1 MKKMFSLLFIIFIFF
16 VLASIFTLNAARS
29 TPIEDIMSN
38 NTVSA
43 QSNNNLLITA
53 QSGLPANASI
63 TIVFPSAFSS
73 INTSAATINLTGG
86 AFSVS
91 GNTITITTTTPIEA
105 PGFQININGITA
117 INPAT
122 ASSTTTQYIINFSD
136 TAGDSAGIGV
146 VIIPSS
152 GYGSGPAGDK
162 YEQAITINSTNTNTL
177 TNYQVEVTL
186 NTQALITAGQMQT
199 DCADIRFTDSSGNLL
214 QYWLE
219 GGCNTSTTQIW
230 VKIPSITASANT
242 IIYLYYGSPNAVSTS
257 NGGATF
263 NYFDQGNSISN
274 WVQVGSAGQIT
285 SIGDPSPSYYTNSI
299 KGDYMYE
306 NIGLTPN
313 EAVIFNGNTTA
324 LGDFYFL
331 TNSTGA
337 GQMYRFGISAGW
349 FGFATTNSW
358 TSWNSPGGS
367 GLLSN
372 TWYKFEIAIT
382 SSTSASLY
390 YKQTT
395 GDSPLI
401 NGTLLS
407 TNTIINDG
415 GYIGLIGD
423 AAGTGI
429 TYWDNIIVRQYS
441 SPEPTTTISSSVTNL
456 NNNQV
461 ELTLNVTPY
470 ITFGVSSNSVNLG
483 IVSYINPTVQNN
495 TLSLTTNATNGA
507 NITVQDQYAGLY
519 NSLASYTIPSIT
531 ETLASGIE
539 GYGINANSSNMSIS
553 FPFSG
558 TGDSIGGLSIS
569 PAEILSYISTPIQS
583 GSVNVNYIAS
593 ASNIT
598 PTGIY
603 SDNIT
608 FIATG
613 NF

>member
-162 YEQAITINSTNTNTL
+162 YEQAITINSTNTSTL
-177 TNYQVEVTL
+177 TNYQVKVTL
-186 NTQALITAGQMQT
+186 NTQALITAGEMRS

-263 NYFDQGNSISN
+263 NYFD
-274 WVQVGSAGQIT
+274 
-285 SIGDPSPSYYTNSI
+285 
-299 KGDYMYE
+299 
-306 NIGLTPN
+306 
-313 EAVIFNGNTTA
+313 
-324 LGDFYFL
+324 
-331 TNSTGA
+331 
-337 GQMYRFGISAGW
+337 
-349 FGFATTNSW
+349 
-358 TSWNSPGGS
+358 
-367 GLLSN
+367 
-372 TWYKFEIAIT
+372 
-382 SSTSASLY
+382 
-390 YKQTT
+390 
-395 GDSPLI
+395 
-401 NGTLLS
+401 
-407 TNTIINDG
+407 
-415 GYIGLIGD
+415 
-423 AAGTGI
+423 
-429 TYWDNIIVRQYS
+429 
-441 SPEPTTTISSSVTNL
+441 
-456 NNNQV
+456 
-461 ELTLNVTPY
+461 
-470 ITFGVSSNSVNLG
+470 
-483 IVSYINPTVQNN
+483 
-495 TLSLTTNATNGA
+495 
-507 NITVQDQYAGLY
+507 
-519 NSLASYTIPSIT
+519 
-531 ETLASGIE
+531 
-539 GYGINANSSNMSIS
+539 
-553 FPFSG
+553 
-558 TGDSIGGLSIS
+558 
-569 PAEILSYISTPIQS
+569 
-583 GSVNVNYIAS
+583 
-593 ASNIT
+593 
-598 PTGIY
+598 
-603 SDNIT
+603 
-608 FIATG
+608 
-613 NF
+613 